1 MMSKNAVKGRQ
12 FVCIAGKNDI
22 SVEVMEHLINKKGD
36 YDIGVV
42 CNKTEKGENS
52 FQKSLRWFA
61 RKYGIKEFMLEDL
74 YEIDELVFLSME
86 FDRLIK
92 PDKFKNARLYNIHF
106 SLLPQYKG
114 MYTSAF
120 PLLNGEHRSGVT
132 LHRIDAGIDTGDI
145 IDQQAFSIEGMDC
158 REVYLAYIKHG
169 IEVILRNIDA
179 ILAGEETAYPQSC
192 TGSTYY
198 AKHSLDYGNIV
209 IDLYQ
214 TAEGIARQIRA
225 YNFREYQMPVVNGH
239 EIIDYAFTDIR
250 SKQKAGT
257 IACEGKDA
265 CIVCTVDYDIILYYD
280 RMKELL
286 EYCRCGNLEAIREI
300 CAVKKHIN
308 SADEHGWTPLIVAT
322 YNNQAEVVEYLISQ
336 GADIHAVNNN
346 GTTLLMYAKEAYR
359 RTKDGRIFMRLLS
372 LGVDIDK
379 ADYYGKTL
387 KDYCMEEGIQQIAS
401 YDI

>member
-1 MMSKNAVKGRQ
+1 MGKSVVKERQ

-22 SVEVMEHLINKKGD
+22 AVNVMEYLIKNKND

-42 CNKTEKGENS
+42 CNKSEKGENS

-61 RKYGIKEFMLEDL
+61 RKYGIKEFELEDL
-74 YEIDELVFLSME
+74 YDIDDLVFLSME

-106 SLLPQYKG
+106 SLLPKYKG
-114 MYTSAF
+114 MYTSAL

-145 IDQQAFSIEGMDC
+145 IDQQDFSIEGMDC
-158 REVYLAYIKHG
+158 REVYLACIKHG
-169 IEVILRNIDA
+169 IEVVLRNVDM
-179 ILAGEETAYPQSC
+179 ILAGEEKAYPQSC
-192 TGSTYY
+192 IGSTYY
-198 AKHSLDYGNIV
+198 TKKCIDFGNIV
-209 IDLYQ
+209 IDLNQ

-225 YNFREYQMPVVNGH
+225 FNFREYQMPVVNDH

-257 IACEGKDA
+257 IAHEGKDA

-280 RMKELL
+280 RMNELL
-286 EYCRCGNLEAIREI
+286 ENCRCGNLEAVREI

-322 YNNQAEVVEYLISQ
+322 YNNQKEVVEYLISQ
-336 GADIHAVNNN
+336 GADVHAVNNN

-359 RTKDGRIFMRLLS
+359 RTNDGSIFIQLLS
-372 LGVDIDK
+372 LGVNVDRV
-379 ADYYGKTL
+379 DYYDKTL
-387 KDYCMEEGIQQIAS
+387 KDYCMEEGIQRIAS
-401 YDI
+401 YDIY

>member
-1 MMSKNAVKGRQ
+1 MGKNVVKGRQ

-22 SVEVMEHLINKKGD
+22 AVDVMQYLINKKGD

-42 CNKTEKGENS
+42 CNRSEKGKNS

-61 RKYGIKEFMLEDL
+61 RKYGIKEYQLEDL
-74 YEIDELVFLSME
+74 YEIDDLVLLSME

-92 PDKFKNARLYNIHF
+92 PDRFKNARLYNIHF
-106 SLLPQYKG
+106 SLLPKYKG
-114 MYTSAF
+114 MYTSAI
-120 PLLNGEHRSGVT
+120 PLLNGECQSGVT

-158 REVYLAYIKHG
+158 KDVYFAYIKHG
-169 IEVILRNIDA
+169 IEVVLKNVDT

-192 TGSTYY
+192 IGSTYY
-198 AKHSLDYGNIV
+198 AKNSIDYSNIV
-209 IDLYQ
+209 IDLNQ

-225 YNFREYQMPVVNGH
+225 FNFREYQMPMVNGH

-250 SKQKAGT
+250 SNQKAGT
-257 IACEGKDA
+257 IACEGKGS
-265 CIVCTVDYDIILYYD
+265 CTVCAVDYDIILYYD

-286 EYCRCGNLEAIREI
+286 EYCRCGNLEAVREI
-300 CAVKKHIN
+300 CEVKKHIN

-322 YNNQAEVVEYLISQ
+322 YNNQVEVVEYLIAQ

-359 RTKDGRIFMRLLS
+359 RTNDGSIFMLLLS
-372 LGVDIDK
+372 LGVNIDK
-379 ADYYGKTL
+379 VDYYDKTL
-387 KDYCMEEGIQQIAS
+387 KDYCLEEGIQHIAS
-401 YDI
+401 YDIY